1 MIIISSSKHFQ
12 TDIKYNIT
20 NSIPNLSFFKG
31 IKLIHVKNVDVF
43 WLKMITHLTDSFYT
57 KVQDKINF

>member
-43 WLKMITHLTDSFYT
+43 WLKTIIHPTDSFYT